1 MKPRSGTYY
10 QEMTPLAPCMA
21 LLAALLAAPAP
32 QTGSAPPE
40 APPEATLPLSPQEI
54 AEGLLPS
61 AFTRHE
67 TRHWTIL
74 SDARPATIDHVGEQ
88 LESAMHQ
95 FSRLCR
101 MLGSARPM
109 PQERMLCIVFS
120 DAEDFQEFARHGD
133 EYDIDPDVFGGY
145 FSSKTEWILFY
156 DPKGTPELEEARDAL
171 DEHEEA
177 LDTIRSEPRSA
188 HEDPR
193 TRARREHALQQQTK
207 RIEEARRNLD
217 EFERARQMALTVHE
231 AFHQLAWITEF
242 ADHRGGWGLWL
253 HEGFATGFETED
265 ITRAYGPAHESAKW
279 RASFKQAMVD
289 GQLLPLRELLTI
301 RTLDGMAPD
310 QVTAFY
316 AQSYA
321 TVRWLW
327 RFRRTRLN
335 GYIRSLRD
343 DPDLAF
349 PRDDLKAFES
359 AFGPIETLERRWL
372 RDEMDEWSAGGD

>member
-1 MKPRSGTYY
+1 MKSPVGTYH
-10 QEMTPLAPCMA
+10 QGMTPAAPCLA
-21 LLAALLAAPAP
+21 LLATLLAVASPTQDAAP
-32 QTGSAPPE
+32 QQDVPV
-40 APPEATLPLSPQEI
+40 LSQQEI

-61 AFTRHE
+61 EFTSHQ

-74 SDARPATIDHVGEQ
+74 SDARWETIDHVGDQ

-101 MLGSARPM
+101 MLGAARPM
-109 PQERMLCIVFS
+109 PQDRMLCIVFS
-120 DAEDFQEFARHGD
+120 SAEDFQEFAKHGD
-133 EYDIDPDVFGGY
+133 DYDIDPDVFGGY
-145 FSSKTEWILFY
+145 FSSRSEWILFY
-156 DPKGTPELEEARDAL
+156 DPKGMPEVEEARDAL
-171 DEHEEA
+171 DEHEDA
-177 LDTIRSEPRSA
+177 LDSIRSEPRSA

-193 TRARREHALQQQTK
+193 WKARRERALEEQSE

-217 EFERARQMALTVHE
+217 EFERARQVALTVHE

-265 ITRAYGPAHESAKW
+265 ITRAYGPAHESSKW
-279 RASFKQAMVD
+279 RAAFKQAMVD
-289 GQLLPLRELLTI
+289 GQLLPLRELLPI

-335 GYIRSLRD
+335 GYIRSLRE
-343 DPDLAF
+343 DPDLTF

-359 AFGPIETLERRWL
+359 AFGPIEKLERRWL
-372 RDEMDEWSAGGD
+372 RDEMDEWSANSD